1 MKLYYPDFY
10 KSFRCLAGACPD
22 SCCRQGWQIPVDA
35 EHLAWYETLPGALG
49 DRVRAALRQEDGETV
64 LAMENGVCAL
74 LDENGLCPLAAQ
86 YGEDGLCWLCHTH
99 PRFVEEYGGTRE
111 LHFSLSCPEAA
122 RLALERQTPIGF
134 CTETVE
140 EPVTAM
146 NDIDPVQYFA
156 LLGIRDFAI
165 RLMQHRQLSMGD
177 RLALLLLYAEK
188 VQRRFDAGR
197 YADWKFL
204 ARRWCDPDYRA
215 RLLSKVRRLRRAGT
229 DFLPDVDLLRSLDR
243 LTDELPPLL
252 HEAVFTCRSAA
263 EFDREH
269 AVALE
274 HLTVLWLA
282 HYIPKAVN
290 DGRVDT
296 KILLAAF
303 LMLTVR
309 RFSVCSGGSPAR
321 LAGLLAKEIEHSE
334 ENLDRLYTV
343 WEREPGWSRHFI
355 AQLDL

>member
-1 MKLYYPDFY
+1 MKLYYPVFY
-10 KSFRCLAGACPD
+10 KEFQCLAGDCPD

-35 EHLAWYETLPGALG
+35 EHLAMYEALPGALG
-49 DRVRAALRQEDGETV
+49 ERVRAALCPEDGQTV
-64 LAMENGVCAL
+64 LAMEDGVCAL
-74 LDENGLCPLAAQ
+74 LEENGLCSLAAQ
-86 YGEDGLCWLCHTH
+86 YGEEGLCWLCHTH

-122 RLALERQTPIGF
+122 RLALMRHRPIRF
-134 CTETVE
+134 CTEIVD
-140 EPVTAM
+140 EPVTAL
-146 NDIDPVQYFA
+146 NDIDPEQYFA
-156 LLGIRDFAI
+156 LLGIRAFAI
-165 RLMQHRQLSMGD
+165 RLMQHRRLPIGD

-197 YADWKFL
+197 YGDWRYL

-215 RLLSKVRRLRRAGT
+215 RLLCKVRRLRRDGT
-229 DFLPDVDLLRSLDR
+229 DFLPDIDLLRCLDR

-252 HEAVFTCRSAA
+252 HAAVFTCRSSAD
-263 EFDREH
+263 FDREN
-269 AVALE
+269 AVVLE

-296 KILLAAF
+296 KILLAVF
-303 LMLTVR
+303 LTLTLR
-309 RFSVCSGGSPAR
+309 RFAVCSGGSPTQ

-334 ENLDRLYTV
+334 ENLDRLYAV